1 MTSCKHFLRDID
13 FYLPSIVRHIFM
25 KLDLQ
30 VRLKLCAEML
40 FLRQFISIACWQEDG
55 LFGLIVLAYL

>member
-1 MTSCKHFLRDID
+1 
-13 FYLPSIVRHIFM
+13 M